1 MRGERWS
8 ENRGWRIAGTRQ
20 TIEDRCGETFFRRVQ
35 RRVRIGGSKSIRG
48 VRSAAYGDNEMIL
61 SYAHKLWL
69 AVDPISVIRADF
81 REWREPRGGDGKKK
95 RKLSRDR
102 HLTCRQRADIST
114 GLQDSVTGPV
124 SMIAAASDKEAVC
137 YESEIASVL
146 EDTGF
151 NVEIHNPKRKA
162 VEQEIPAGVE
172 MTIADQTVRPRH
184 AHRIADVFRR
194 AGIAIATRI
203 NARRQKNNTLY
214 ITVGAKGNA
223 EKLKS

>member
-1 MRGERWS
+1 
-8 ENRGWRIAGTRQ
+8 
-20 TIEDRCGETFFRRVQ
+20 
-35 RRVRIGGSKSIRG
+35 
-48 VRSAAYGDNEMIL
+48 MIL

-69 AVDPISVIRADF
+69 AVDPISVIGADF
-81 REWREPRGGDGKKK
+81 RAWRELRGRDGEKK

-102 HLTCRQRADIST
+102 HLTCKQREDIST

-162 VEQEIPAGVE
+162 AEQEIPTGVE

-194 AGIAIATRI
+194 AGIVIVTKI
-203 NARRQKNNTLY
+203 NARRRRNNTLY
-214 ITVGAKGNA
+214 ISVGPKRNA
-223 EKLKS
+223 EELKR

>member
-1 MRGERWS
+1 
-8 ENRGWRIAGTRQ
+8 
-20 TIEDRCGETFFRRVQ
+20 
-35 RRVRIGGSKSIRG
+35 
-48 VRSAAYGDNEMIL
+48 MIL

-69 AVDPISVIRADF
+69 AVDPVSVIRADF
-81 REWREPRGGDGKKK
+81 REWRELHARGGKKK

-102 HLTCRQRADIST
+102 HLTCKQREDIST
-114 GLQDSVTGPV
+114 GLQDSETGPV

-151 NVEIHNPKRKA
+151 KVEIHNPKRKA
-162 VEQEIPAGVE
+162 AEEEIPTGVE

-184 AHRIADVFRR
+184 AHRIVDAFRR

-203 NARRQKNNTLY
+203 NARRRKNNTLY
-214 ITVGAKGNA
+214 ITVGTKGAPALAPSTIPTAVVWKSKSLPTLFAKWRMKFAPGRRLGRWSSFGI
-223 EKLKS
+223 KK